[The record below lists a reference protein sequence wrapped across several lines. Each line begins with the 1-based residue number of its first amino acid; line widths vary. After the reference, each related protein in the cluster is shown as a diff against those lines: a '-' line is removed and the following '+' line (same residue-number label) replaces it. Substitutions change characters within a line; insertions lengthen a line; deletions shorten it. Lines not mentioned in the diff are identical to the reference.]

1 MVVAFSKHRRKRNV
15 GFMLGRGQPLS
26 EIFSKMDMVDEGINT
41 TKSINTIAKKH
52 NLSMPICEETYKVLF
67 DRKSPQIAITEL
79 MQRDLVNEQI

>member
-1 MVVAFSKHRRKRNV
+1 
-15 GFMLGRGQPLS
+15 
-26 EIFSKMDMVDEGINT
+26 MDMVAEGINT